1 MDKLLALGVLLA
13 ASAFAADAGMKGP
26 VFVAVEVLEV
36 VDTEEGIA
44 VLLLQKEAGVVLP
57 IFIGPAEANAIKQRL
72 EKTRPPRPMTHDL
85 LEDVITA
92 LGAKLLRVEI
102 DDLKANTF
110 LGRLVLEQRKK
121 VTTLDARPSDS
132 IAIAL
137 GLGAPILVAQPVLDR
152 AGVPLKGKKP
162 PHQKHPAP
170 ETL

>member
-1 MDKLLALGVLLA
+1 MRALFVLTVLM
-13 ASAFAADAGMKGP
+13 SSPAFAADAGVKGP

-36 VDTEEGIA
+36 VDTEDGIA

-57 IFIGPAEANAIKQRL
+57 ILIGPAEANAIKMRL
-72 EKTRPPRPMTHDL
+72 EKSRPPRPMTHDL

-92 LGAKLLRVEI
+92 MGAKLLRVEI

-132 IAIAL
+132 IALAL
-137 GLGAPILVAQPVLDR
+137 GLGAPILVAQPVLER
-152 AGVPLKGKKP
+152 AGLPLKGKKP
-162 PHQKHPAP
+162 ARKHPVP